1 MIDQLSFIM
10 LYFESHPDEEI
21 DSYDVEE
28 TIRRGWLGITGEK
41 FRDPG
46 RALRQLR
53 AGGYISSRQIDGILH
68 FKFERPYRNLDPQ

>member
-10 LYFESHPDEEI
+10 LFFESHPDEDF

-28 TIRRGWLGITGEK
+28 TIRHTWLDLTGER

-46 RALRQLR
+46 RRLRQLR
-53 AGGYISSRQIDGILH
+53 ELGYITSQQKHNILYYR
-68 FKFERPYRNLDPQ
+68 FNRPYPDGE